1 MKTKSILGNF
11 GIALVGAMMIMA
23 SAAFAQGKPDKAD
36 RMARRGEMK
45 DKLIQKLN
53 ITADQQAKLKA
64 LRDQFKAQNSGSMSE
79 IKALREKMQEY
90 AKNHDEANLKATR
103 DQLKAKMEAMKPA
116 REQLRAQMKAI
127 LTPDQQAQLEKL
139 KADRK
144 AKMQDRK
151 EKWQEKRKD
160 RLEKGGAN
168 GDDNLN

>member
-11 GIALVGAMMIMA
+11 GMALIGAMMIMT
-23 SAAFAQGKPDKAD
+23 SAAFAQKPDKAD
-36 RMARRGEMK
+36 RMGHRGEMK

-64 LRDQFKAQNSGSMSE
+64 LRDQFKTQNSSSMSE
-79 IKALREKMQEY
+79 IKALREKMREY

-127 LTPDQQAQLEKL
+127 LTPDQQVQLEKL

-151 EKWQEKRKD
+151 DKWQEKRKD
-160 RLEKGGAN
+160 RMNGGTQS
-168 GDDNLN
+168 DENLN